1 MEFKRV
7 TETDLAKCTETFIQ
21 VFNEAPWN
29 DRWERET
36 AARYLLDFFRTPG
49 FKGILATEG
58 GEVLGFLF
66 GAKRAW
72 WSGDEFFI
80 HEMCVRGDRQ
90 SQGIGKALLERLL
103 EELNADGV
111 AHVSLLTDRGIPAEE
126 FYKRNGFA
134 EIDRLVFM
142 SRGLE

>member
-1 MEFKRV
+1 MEIKRA
-7 TETDLAKCTETFIQ
+7 TESDLAKCTETFTQ

-29 DRWERET
+29 DRWVQET

-49 FKGILATEG
+49 FTGMLATEN

-66 GAKRAW
+66 GAKRTW

-80 HEMCVRGDRQ
+80 NEMCVRGDRQ
-90 SQGIGKALLERLL
+90 NRGIGTALLERLVK
-103 EELNADGV
+103 ELGADDV
-111 AHVSLLTDRGIPAEE
+111 THLSLLTDRGIPAEE
-126 FYKRNGFA
+126 FYRRNGFS

-142 SRGLE
+142 TRGLE